1 MSDEVSQ
8 FLEQVE
14 RLRGQQIEDEEMR
27 AREREEFL
35 AAKRERQARREERAR
50 SISPQKSSPANTP
63 SPRTL
68 RRTVNL
74 SESLRLDS
82 PAGEAI
88 EKLRERPAESE
99 KPLRTEAQSD
109 AMLYSTSSTKENE
122 APEDLDAKRGDAAT
136 GSRAS
141 PLAWQRRTTRSNS
154 RPLSMYAAQ
163 NAAQS
168 ATRLDTQEPHEPPS
182 PTQPLSR
189 DQIAK
194 GLASKDASWFRQT
207 ADRGADSAAYRKN
220 QVEDDDRLDMSS
232 LSSQLPGMTSE
243 NSSSRPVSRG
253 SENVFSKLSAPFTLN
268 PLGFDNPSA
277 EKPQSEPVTS
287 TPTGRSSPVRTTSPT
302 KGMGGFVQSAM
313 MKRSD
318 SVKRWSVASPPGLNR
333 PENVTTQ
340 RGSAERTLAR
350 PKSMFIPDTTTTSG
364 TSRSASRPSSRPAS
378 RHGGEESE
386 SRRPKTPS
394 STSPPQFQKTGGLL
408 DDASLPVSPSKTMD
422 HRRWSPQKSSWL
434 ESALNKPDSPKLP
447 PKPASSQQPA
457 WMVELNKNKTG
468 RGNPTPEPARPSHKH
483 QVSIDGLM
491 RSTPMGSRLNLNT
504 TGLGGIYSPP
514 GTQSAHP
521 NRASMQNFPPVS
533 ERPRSKSRGA
543 VADAK
548 DEMAAAERLR
558 SKSRGAF
565 ADVRE
570 EVEAV
575 ERPRSKSR
583 GAFAEAREEVLA
595 ERPRSKS
602 RGAFA
607 DVRDEVLAE
616 RPRSKS
622 RGAFADV
629 RDEVREKRSES
640 LSSVANSLP
649 ARVKPEAPPKKD
661 LDFRSNLRPRAAE
674 APVAKTQEPEFKA
687 VFGTLRRTKTQNFK
701 APDELKDNILRGK
714 AALNATD
721 GPQKSTIR
729 DDFKDAIQKKRDDFK
744 KAQSEGKGIAT
755 NTITKPKPLLPE
767 TLALRSELGKPTAG
781 LQQGAPSETRTP
793 SGQSMKP
800 DSPKPTP
807 PQRKSSQ
814 VNLARQSSPSLTP
827 TKDPLTE
834 RPRLDDTETDTPTK
848 IEPPRLLNKKSAPSK
863 LGGLAGRFNPALAGM
878 LARGP
883 PPAAMNGGNRA
894 EQPGSAGGD
903 PQPSKPGPQLTH
915 MTKGRAR
922 GPKRKAPTTN
932 VSNATTTSTNI
943 QSESPLANRQPA
955 PVGKQSLPT
964 PFEAKKPV
972 PLPTQDRVAT
982 KPDVPSKPKA
992 IEPKK
997 MEAESRPLEHVAP
1010 LNFRRRMTQPEIP
1023 VQEISAQPEA
1033 ESPKKLDLKRVSKFF
1048 EQGNNT
1054 ATSEPPKQPNKL
1066 SPQKTGTWEPVKTA
1080 TPVSEPAKEPIK
1092 LTQQKTG
1099 GGWSP
1104 VKKAERSLPDPR
1116 SSTPNLVG
1124 EMKPMVVK
1132 PAAPEPVSAA
1142 AKAPLPGPKPST
1154 FNMPPK
1160 EIETRPLPQLQADP
1174 VPPSPARPQ
1183 TGHGSDVSAILHD
1196 FFTAPYKRIP
1206 CDMDP
1211 ADILTNY
1218 PKFSA
1223 KIKTLSF
1230 HMFQIDGS
1238 GKQTIVPAYRERVLF
1253 EQEMYVAGHN
1263 FTNEAGWK
1271 VREVYFWIGDEVA
1284 DADEDV
1290 AEAVAQQEAR
1300 QLGGKLIKIRQGKE
1314 TSEFLQALGGVA
1326 TIRRGGSTRYDSL
1339 APAMLCGRRYQGQ
1352 VAFDEV
1358 DMTTASLCA
1367 GFAYLISH
1375 SGNCYLWKGKG
1386 SDVDELSC
1394 ARLIGM
1400 DLTLTGQLIEY
1411 DEGNEPDSFWD
1422 MLEGQP
1428 KPHSADHW
1436 RLKPSFGK
1444 YNSRLFCSDAESRQ
1458 QIYEISPFNQ
1468 ADMSTFNI
1476 YILDAFFEMYII
1488 VGSQAQSEY
1497 ASFRNA
1503 LDFAQEYAV
1512 LAASMEDRP
1521 FIPISTVVL
1530 EGVPRDLKRVFRKWT
1545 DERCPTLLQVPS
1557 GESGLRRGR
1566 SLRVV
1571 PLTQAILALKE

>member
-88 EKLRERPAESE
+88 EKLRERPAEAE
-99 KPLRTEAQSD
+99 RPLGTDVPSD
-109 AMLYSTSSTKENE
+109 SMLYSTSATKENE
-122 APEDLDAKRGDAAT
+122 APEDLDARRGDAAT
-136 GSRAS
+136 GSRGS
-141 PLAWQRRTTRSNS
+141 TLAWQRRTTRSNS
-154 RPLSMYAAQ
+154 RPLSVYAAQ

-168 ATRLDTQEPHEPPS
+168 ATSKPFADTQEPHEPPS
-182 PTQPLSR
+182 PTQPLSK

-194 GLASKDASWFRQT
+194 SLASKDASWFRQT

-220 QVEDDDRLDMSS
+220 QVEDEDRLDMSS

-243 NSSSRPVSRG
+243 NASERPVSRG
-253 SENVFSKLSAPFTLN
+253 SENVFNKISAPFTLN

-277 EKPQSEPVTS
+277 EKPQAEPVAS
-287 TPTGRSSPVRTTSPT
+287 TPTGRSSPTRTTSPT

-318 SVKRWSVASPPGLNR
+318 SVKRWSVASPPALTR
-333 PENVTTQ
+333 PENTSTH
-340 RGSAERTLAR
+340 RGSVDRTLAR
-350 PKSMFIPDTTTTSG
+350 PQSMFIRDPTTNTTTPG

-378 RHGGEESE
+378 RHGGEESAFE
-386 SRRPKTPS
+386 RRPKTPS
-394 STSPPQFQKTGGLL
+394 SSSPPPFQKTGLPE
-408 DDASLPVSPSKTMD
+408 DASLPVSPSKTME
-422 HRRWSPQKSSWL
+422 HRRWSPTKSSWL

-468 RGNPTPEPARPSHKH
+468 RGNPPPEPVRPSHKH

-491 RSTPMGSRLNLNT
+491 RSTPMGSKLNLNT

-521 NRASMQNFPPVS
+521 NRASMQSFPPAAD
-533 ERPRSKSRGA
+533 RPRSKSRSA
-543 VADAK
+543 VADAR
-548 DEMAAAERLR
+548 DEMEAAA
-558 SKSRGAF
+558 
-565 ADVRE
+565 
-570 EVEAV
+570 

-583 GAFAEAREEVLA
+583 GAFAEVRDEVAAERPRSKSRGAFAEVREEVL

-607 DVRDEVLAE
+607 DVRD
-616 RPRSKS
+616 
-622 RGAFADV
+622 D
-629 RDEVREKRSES
+629 VREKRSES
-640 LSSVANSLP
+640 LSSVASPLA

-674 APVAKTQEPEFKA
+674 APVSKTQEPEFKA

-714 AALNATD
+714 AALNTTD
-721 GPQKSTIR
+721 GPQRSTIR

-744 KAQSEGKGIAT
+744 KAQSEGKGIAA

-767 TLALRSELGKPTAG
+767 ALSLRAELGKPTGG
-781 LQQGAPSETRTP
+781 LQQNAPSETRTP
-793 SGQSMKP
+793 SGQSIKS

-814 VNLARQSSPSLTP
+814 VNLARQPSPSLTP
-827 TKDPLTE
+827 TEDPLTE
-834 RPRLDDTETDTPTK
+834 RPRLDKAETDTPTK
-848 IEPPRLLNKKSAPSK
+848 IESSPISPGLLKKKSAPSK

-883 PPAAMNGGNRA
+883 PLAAVNGGNRA
-894 EQPGSAGGD
+894 EQSGPTGGD
-903 PQPSKPGPQLTH
+903 PQPSQPGPQLTH

-922 GPKRKAPTTN
+922 GPRRKAPSN
-932 VSNATTTSTNI
+932 VSNTTTTSTNV
-943 QSESPLANRQPA
+943 QTESPLASRQSA
-955 PVGKQSLPT
+955 TVGKQSLAS

-972 PLPTQDRVAT
+972 PLPAQDRVAT
-982 KPDVPSKPKA
+982 KPDVPSKPRQA
-992 IEPKK
+992 EPKK
-997 MEAESRPLEHVAP
+997 MEVESRPAEHVAP

-1023 VQEISAQPEA
+1023 VQDISPQPEA
-1033 ESPKKLDLKRVSKFF
+1033 ESPKKLDMKRVSQFF

-1054 ATSEPPKQPNKL
+1054 ATPEPPKQPKKL
-1066 SPQKTGTWEPVKTA
+1066 SPQKTGTWEPAKAA
-1080 TPVSEPAKEPIK
+1080 TPVPEPAKEPVK

-1104 VKKAERSLPDPR
+1104 VKKTERSLPDPR
-1116 SSTPNLVG
+1116 SSTPHLFS
-1124 EMKPMVVK
+1124 ETMPTAVK
-1132 PAAPEPVSAA
+1132 PPAPEPVSAA
-1142 AKAPLPGPKPST
+1142 VKAPLPGPKPSA

-1160 EIETRPLPQLQADP
+1160 EIETRQLPQLPQLQAEP
-1174 VPPSPARPQ
+1174 VPPSPTRPQ

-1196 FFTAPYKRIP
+1196 FFAAPYKRIP

-1218 PKFSA
+1218 PRFGA
-1223 KIKTLSF
+1223 KTKTLSF

-1238 GKQTIVPAYRERVLF
+1238 GKQTIVPAHRERVLF

-1284 DADEDV
+1284 DADEDA

-1358 DMTTASLCA
+1358 DMTTGSLCA
-1367 GFAYLISH
+1367 GFAYLIAH

-1386 SDVDELSC
+1386 SDVDELGC

-1422 MLEGQP
+1422 MLEGP
-1428 KPHSADHW
+1428 SKPHSADHW
-1436 RLKPSFGK
+1436 RLKPSYGK

-1545 DERCPTLLQVPS
+1545 DERCPTLLQVSS

>member
-99 KPLRTEAQSD
+99 KPLGTDIPAD
-109 AMLYSTSSTKENE
+109 AMLYSSTSSSTKENE

-136 GSRAS
+136 GSRVS
-141 PLAWQRRTTRSNS
+141 PLAWQRRTNRSNS
-154 RPLSMYAAQ
+154 RPLSVYAAQ

-168 ATRLDTQEPHEPPS
+168 ATSKPFADAQDPHEPPS
-182 PTQPLSR
+182 PTQPLSK

-194 GLASKDASWFRQT
+194 SLASKDASWFRQT

-243 NSSSRPVSRG
+243 NSSERPVSRG
-253 SENVFSKLSAPFTLN
+253 SENVFSKISAPFTLN

-277 EKPQSEPVTS
+277 EKPHSEPVTS
-287 TPTGRSSPVRTTSPT
+287 TPTGRTSPVRTTSPT

-318 SVKRWSVASPPGLNR
+318 SVKRWSVASPPGLTR
-333 PENVTTQ
+333 PENTSTH
-340 RGSAERTLAR
+340 RGSVDRTLAR
-350 PKSMFIPDTTTTSG
+350 PQSMFIRDPTTTTTTPG

-378 RHGGEESE
+378 RHGGEESAFDA
-386 SRRPKTPS
+386 RRPKTPS
-394 STSPPQFQKTGGLL
+394 STSPPPFQKTGLL
-408 DDASLPVSPSKTMD
+408 DDLSLPVSPSKTMEP
-422 HRRWSPQKSSWL
+422 RRWSPTKSSWL
-434 ESALNKPDSPKLP
+434 ESALNKPDSPKVP

-491 RSTPMGSRLNLNT
+491 RSTPMGSKMNLNT

-514 GTQSAHP
+514 GAQSAHP

-543 VADAK
+543 VADAR
-548 DEMAAAERLR
+548 DEMAAA
-558 SKSRGAF
+558 
-565 ADVRE
+565 
-570 EVEAV
+570 
-575 ERPRSKSR
+575 
-583 GAFAEAREEVLA
+583 A

-607 DVRDEVLAE
+607 DVKDEVAAAERPRSKSRGAFAVEARDEVLAE

-622 RGAFADV
+622 RGAFTDV

-640 LSSVANSLP
+640 LSSVAANPLT

-674 APVAKTQEPEFKA
+674 APVPKTQEPEFKA

-721 GPQKSTIR
+721 GPQRSTIR

-744 KAQSEGKGIAT
+744 KAQTEGKGIAP

-767 TLALRSELGKPTAG
+767 ALALRAELGKPADG
-781 LQQGAPSETRTP
+781 LQHNAPSETRTP
-793 SGQSMKP
+793 SGQSIKP
-800 DSPKPTP
+800 DAPKPHP

-814 VNLARQSSPSLTP
+814 VNLARQPSPSLFP

-834 RPRLDDTETDTPTK
+834 RPRLDDAETNTAPTK
-848 IEPPRLLNKKSAPSK
+848 IEPSPISPGLLKKKSAPSK

-883 PPAAMNGGNRA
+883 PPPAALNGGNRVA
-894 EQPGSAGGD
+894 QSGPAGGD
-903 PQPSKPGPQLTH
+903 SQPSQPGPQLTH

-922 GPKRKAPTTN
+922 GPKRKAPSN
-932 VSNATTTSTNI
+932 VSSTTTTTST
-943 QSESPLANRQPA
+943 
-955 PVGKQSLPT
+955 KQSLPT

-972 PLPTQDRVAT
+972 PLPAQNRVSSR
-982 KPDVPSKPKA
+982 PDVPSKPRQV
-992 IEPKK
+992 EPKK
-997 MEAESRPLEHVAP
+997 MEVESRPVEHVAP

-1023 VQEISAQPEA
+1023 AQDLPAHVEA
-1033 ESPKKLDLKRVSKFF
+1033 ESPKKLDMKRVSKFF
-1048 EQGNNT
+1048 EQGST
-1054 ATSEPPKQPNKL
+1054 AATPEPPKQPNKL

-1080 TPVSEPAKEPIK
+1080 TPTSEPAKEPVK

-1116 SSTPNLVG
+1116 SSTPNLFS
-1124 EMKPMVVK
+1124 ETKPMVVK

-1142 AKAPLPGPKPST
+1142 AAKAPLPGPKPSA

-1160 EIETRPLPQLQADP
+1160 EIETRQLPQLQAEP

-1196 FFTAPYKRIP
+1196 FFAPPYKRIP

-1218 PKFSA
+1218 PKFGA

-1230 HMFQIDGS
+1230 HMFQIDGG
-1238 GKQTIVPAYRERVLF
+1238 GKQTIVPAHRERVLF

-1284 DADEDV
+1284 DADEDA

-1326 TIRRGGSTRYDSL
+1326 TIRRGGSARYDSL

-1367 GFAYLISH
+1367 GFAYLIAH

-1386 SDVDELSC
+1386 SDVDELGC
-1394 ARLIGM
+1394 ARLIGK

-1422 MLEGQP
+1422 MLEGP
-1428 KPHSADHW
+1428 SKPHSADHW
-1436 RLKPSFGK
+1436 RLKPSYGK

-1458 QIYEISPFNQ
+1458 QIYEVSPFNQ
-1468 ADMSTFNI
+1468 ADMSAFNI
-1476 YILDAFFEMYII
+1476 YVLDAFFEMYII
-1488 VGSQAQSEY
+1488 VGSQAQAEY

-1545 DERCPTLLQVPS
+1545 DERCPTLLQIAG
-1557 GESGLRRGR
+1557 GELGLKRGR

>member
-63 SPRTL
+63 SPRTN

-82 PAGEAI
+82 PAGESLD
-88 EKLRERPAESE
+88 KLRERLAESE
-99 KPLRTEAQSD
+99 QHLEADAQSD
-109 AMLYSTSSTKENE
+109 AMLYSTSPTKENE

-136 GSRAS
+136 GSRAA
-141 PLAWQRRTTRSNS
+141 PLAWQRRTIRSNS
-154 RPLSMYAAQ
+154 RPLSVVAAQ

-168 ATRLDTQEPHEPPS
+168 ATHKSFAENQEAQEPPS
-182 PTQPLSR
+182 PTQPLS
-189 DQIAK
+189 
-194 GLASKDASWFRQT
+194 KDASWSRQT
-207 ADRGADSAAYRKN
+207 ADRGVDPAAHRRN
-220 QVEDDDRLDMSS
+220 QVEDEDRLDMSS
-232 LSSQLPGMTSE
+232 LSSQLPGTTGGNTSE
-243 NSSSRPVSRG
+243 RPVSRS
-253 SENVFSKLSAPFTLN
+253 SENAFNKLVTPFTLN
-268 PLGFDNPSA
+268 PLSFDNPSA
-277 EKPQSEPVTS
+277 ERSQAESIAPTA
-287 TPTGRSSPVRTTSPT
+287 TGRTSPVRTTSPT

-318 SVKRWSVASPPGLNR
+318 SVKRWSVASPPGLTR
-333 PENVTTQ
+333 PDNMTSH
-340 RGSAERTLAR
+340 RGSVDKGPSR
-350 PKSMFIPDTTTTSG
+350 PQSMFIRDPTTTTTPG
-364 TSRSASRPSSRPAS
+364 TSRSTSRPSSRPTS
-378 RHGGEESE
+378 RHGEKESTFE
-386 SRRPKTPS
+386 SSPRERRPKTPS
-394 STSPPQFQKTGGLL
+394 STSPPHPQKHELL
-408 DDASLPVSPSKTMD
+408 DDAFLPVSPSKTMEP
-422 HRRWSPQKSSWL
+422 RRWSPTKSSWL

-457 WMVELNKNKTG
+457 WMVELNKNKG
-468 RGNPTPEPARPSHKH
+468 RTGNPSAEPSRAAASHRH

-514 GTQSAHP
+514 GAQAATPRS
-521 NRASMQNFPPVS
+521 SVQNFP
-533 ERPRSKSRGA
+533 A
-543 VADAK
+543 
-548 DEMAAAERLR
+548 MAAVTSTA
-558 SKSRGAF
+558 G
-565 ADVRE
+565 
-570 EVEAV
+570 
-575 ERPRSKSR
+575 
-583 GAFAEAREEVLA
+583 A

-602 RGAFA
+602 RGA
-607 DVRDEVLAE
+607 L
-616 RPRSKS
+616 
-622 RGAFADV
+622 
-629 RDEVREKRSES
+629 DEVRERRSES
-640 LSSVANSLP
+640 LSSVVNP
-649 ARVKPEAPPKKD
+649 PPFTKVRPDAPPKKD
-661 LDFRSNLRPRAAE
+661 LDFRSGLKPRAAE
-674 APVAKTQEPEFKA
+674 APVSKSQEPEFKA

-721 GPQKSTIR
+721 GPQRSTIR

-744 KAQSEGKGIAT
+744 KAQAEGKGIAGST
-755 NTITKPKPLLPE
+755 TTHVEKPKPLLPE
-767 TLALRSELGKPTAG
+767 GLAARAELGKPTAV
-781 LQQGAPSETRTP
+781 LHQDAPSETRTP
-793 SGQSMKP
+793 SGQSKKP

-827 TKDPLTE
+827 TKSPIAE
-834 RPRLDDTETDTPTK
+834 KSRLDNAEPDTPTQT
-848 IEPPRLLNKKSAPSK
+848 ETSPRSLPNLLKKKSAPSK

-883 PPAAMNGGNRA
+883 PPTSSNGGNRA
-894 EQPGSAGGD
+894 EGSGQAGGD
-903 PQPSKPGPQLTH
+903 AQTSQPGPQLTH

-922 GPKRKAPTTN
+922 GPRRKAPTN
-932 VSNATTTSTNI
+932 VSNSTTNSTTI
-943 QSESPLANRQPA
+943 QPESPLVSRQSTTFGKQPPPA
-955 PVGKQSLPT
+955 PI
-964 PFEAKKPV
+964 EAKKPA
-972 PLPTQDRVAT
+972 PLPVQDRVFT
-982 KPDVPSKPKA
+982 KPDVPSKPKP
-992 IEPKK
+992 IESRK
-997 MEAESRPLEHVAP
+997 MEVDNRPMEHVAP
-1010 LNFRRRMTQPEIP
+1010 LNLRRRMTQPEIP
-1023 VQEISAQPEA
+1023 VNQIPTQPEP

-1048 EQGNNT
+1048 EQGSNT
-1054 ATSEPPKQPNKL
+1054 ATPEHPKQPNKL
-1066 SPQKTGTWEPVKTA
+1066 FPQKTGPWSPAKPAAPLPE
-1080 TPVSEPAKEPIK
+1080 SAKEPIK
-1092 LTQQKTG
+1092 LTPQRT

-1104 VKKAERSLPDPR
+1104 VKKAERSLPEPR
-1116 SSTPNLVG
+1116 PSALNFLN
-1124 EMKPMVVK
+1124 EIKPWTAK
-1132 PAAPEPVSAA
+1132 APAPEPVSTAV
-1142 AKAPLPGPKPST
+1142 KGPLPGPKPS
-1154 FNMPPK
+1154 FNGPPRGA
-1160 EIETRPLPQLQADP
+1160 ETRPVSPPPVTALHHALPRPPAES
-1174 VPPSPARPQ
+1174 VPASPTRPQ

-1196 FFTAPYKRIP
+1196 FFGPPYERIM

-1218 PKFSA
+1218 PKFGA

-1230 HMFQIDGS
+1230 HMFQIDGH
-1238 GKQTIVPAYRERVLF
+1238 GKQMIVPAYRERVLF
-1253 EQEMYVAGHN
+1253 EQEMYIAGHN

-1314 TSEFLQALGGVA
+1314 TSDFLQALGGVV
-1326 TIRRGGSTRYDSL
+1326 TVRRGASNRYDTL
-1339 APAMLCGRRYQGQ
+1339 APSMLCGRRYQGQ

-1358 DMTTASLCA
+1358 DFTTASLCA
-1367 GFAYLISH
+1367 GFAYLITH

-1411 DEGNEPDSFWD
+1411 DEGSEPASFWH
-1422 MLEGQP
+1422 MLDGES

-1436 RLKPSFGK
+1436 RLKPSYGK

-1468 ADMSTFNI
+1468 ADLSTFNI
-1476 YILDAFFEMYII
+1476 YVLDAFFEMYII

-1530 EGVPRDLKRVFRKWT
+1530 EGAPRDLKRVFRKWT
-1545 DERCPTLLQVPS
+1545 DDRCPTLLQVS
-1557 GESGLRRGR
+1557 STEAGLKRGR

>member
-63 SPRTL
+63 SPRTN
-68 RRTVNL
+68 RRTINL
-74 SESLRLDS
+74 SELLRLDS
-82 PAGEAI
+82 PASESLDR
-88 EKLRERPAESE
+88 LRERPVEAENPQE
-99 KPLRTEAQSD
+99 ADAQSD
-109 AMLYSTSSTKENE
+109 AMLSSTSPTKENE

-136 GSRAS
+136 ASRAS
-141 PLAWQRRTTRSNS
+141 PLSWQRRTNRSNS
-154 RPLSMYAAQ
+154 RPLSVVAAQ

-168 ATRLDTQEPHEPPS
+168 ATHKSFAEGQEPQEPQEPPS
-182 PTQPLSR
+182 PTQPLSK

-194 GLASKDASWFRQT
+194 SLGSKDALWFRQT
-207 ADRGADSAAYRKN
+207 ADRGLDSAAYRRN
-220 QVEDDDRLDMSS
+220 QVEDEDRLDMSS
-232 LSSQLPGMTSE
+232 LSAQLPGMTNETSTE
-243 NSSSRPVSRG
+243 RPVSRS
-253 SENVFSKLSAPFTLN
+253 SENGFSKLVSPFTLN
-268 PLGFDNPSA
+268 PPSFDNPSA
-277 EKPQSEPVTS
+277 EKPQAEPLVATA
-287 TPTGRSSPVRTTSPT
+287 TGRTSPVRTTSPT

-318 SVKRWSVASPPGLNR
+318 SVKRWSVASPPGLTR
-333 PENVTTQ
+333 PDMAAH
-340 RGSAERTLAR
+340 RGSVDRGLPSR
-350 PKSMFIPDTTTTSG
+350 PQSMIIRDPTATATATTATAG
-364 TSRSASRPSSRPAS
+364 TSRPTSRPTS
-378 RHGGEESE
+378 RHGEKDSKSSE
-386 SRRPKTPS
+386 SSPRERRPKTPS
-394 STSPPQFQKTGGLL
+394 STSPPQSQKQELL
-408 DDASLPVSPSKTMD
+408 DDASLPISPSKTMEP
-422 HRRWSPQKSSWL
+422 RRWSPTKSSWL

-447 PKPASSQQPA
+447 PKPPSSQPA
-457 WMVELNKNKTG
+457 WMVELNKNKAE
-468 RGNPTPEPARPSHKH
+468 RAGNPSADPGRSANSHRH

-514 GTQSAHP
+514 GAQTAIPRS
-521 NRASMQNFPPVS
+521 SVQNFPAAATMSSVAAP

-543 VADAK
+543 
-548 DEMAAAERLR
+548 L
-558 SKSRGAF
+558 
-565 ADVRE
+565 
-570 EVEAV
+570 
-575 ERPRSKSR
+575 
-583 GAFAEAREEVLA
+583 
-595 ERPRSKS
+595 
-602 RGAFA
+602 
-607 DVRDEVLAE
+607 
-616 RPRSKS
+616 
-622 RGAFADV
+622 
-629 RDEVREKRSES
+629 DEVRERRSES
-640 LSSVANSLP
+640 LSSAVNPLP
-649 ARVKPEAPPKKD
+649 AKVKPDAPPKRD
-661 LDFRSNLRPRAAE
+661 LDFRSNLKARAAE
-674 APVAKTQEPEFKA
+674 APVPKSQEPEFKA

-701 APDELKDNILRGK
+701 AADELKDNILRGK

-729 DDFKDAIQKKRDDFK
+729 DEFKDAIQKKRDDFK
-744 KAQSEGKGIAT
+744 KSQADAKGVSD
-755 NTITKPKPLLPE
+755 NSITRAEKPKPLLPE
-767 TLALRSELGKPTAG
+767 GLALRAELGKPAAV
-781 LQQGAPSETRTP
+781 LQQDASSEKRSP
-793 SGQSMKP
+793 SGQSKKP
-800 DSPKPTP
+800 DSPRPTP

-827 TKDPLTE
+827 TKTPLAE
-834 RPRLDDTETDTPTK
+834 KSRLENAEPDTPTRT
-848 IEPPRLLNKKSAPSK
+848 ETSPRSLPGLLKKKSAPSK
-863 LGGLAGRFNPALAGM
+863 LGGLVGRFNPALAGM

-883 PPAAMNGGNRA
+883 PATSSNGGNRVD
-894 EQPGSAGGD
+894 EPGQAGGD
-903 PQPSKPGPQLTH
+903 AQPSQPGPQLTH
-915 MTKGRAR
+915 MTKNRAR
-922 GPKRKAPTTN
+922 GPRRKAPSGVN
-932 VSNATTTSTNI
+932 NSSANPADNRAESFSTSR
-943 QSESPLANRQPA
+943 QSTGIAR
-955 PVGKQSLPT
+955 QSLPT
-964 PFEAKKPV
+964 SVEGEEENKRKKKPA
-972 PLPTQDRVAT
+972 PLSVQDRVGT
-982 KPDVPSKPKA
+982 KPDVPNKPKP
-992 IEPKK
+992 IEARK
-997 MEAESRPLEHVAP
+997 MEFDNRPVEHVAP
-1010 LNFRRRMTQPEIP
+1010 LNLRRRLTQPEIP
-1023 VQEISAQPEA
+1023 VNQSSPQPEPPHKPEL
-1033 ESPKKLDLKRVSKFF
+1033 ESPKKLDLKRVSKLF

-1054 ATSEPPKQPNKL
+1054 ATSEPPKQPGKL
-1066 SPQKTGTWEPVKTA
+1066 SPQKTGTWSPVKTGF
-1080 TPVSEPAKEPIK
+1080 PLPEPAKEPVK

-1099 GGWSP
+1099 SWSP
-1104 VKKAERSLPDPR
+1104 VKWTERSLPDPR
-1116 SSTPNLVG
+1116 SSASNLLG
-1124 EMKPMVVK
+1124 ESRPSTVN
-1132 PAAPEPVSAA
+1132 AAPEPVSAA
-1142 AKAPLPGPKPST
+1142 VKAPLPGPKPS
-1154 FNMPPK
+1154 FNGLPK
-1160 EIETRPLPQLQADP
+1160 EAEARPVSPPPAAASTRPLPRPPAEPL
-1174 VPPSPARPQ
+1174 PSPTRPQ

-1196 FFTAPYKRIP
+1196 FFGPPYERVV

-1230 HMFQIDGS
+1230 HMFQIDGH
-1238 GKQTIVPAYRERVLF
+1238 GKQMIVPAHRERTLF

-1271 VREVYFWIGDEVA
+1271 VREVYIWIGDEVA

-1300 QLGGKLIKIRQGKE
+1300 QLGGKLIKMRQGKE
-1314 TSEFLQALGGVA
+1314 TSEFIQALGGVV
-1326 TIRRGGSTRYDSL
+1326 IVRRGASTKYDSL
-1339 APAMLCGRRYQGQ
+1339 APSILCGRRYQGQ

-1358 DMTTASLCA
+1358 DFTTASLCA
-1367 GFAYLISH
+1367 GFAYLVTY
-1375 SGNCYLWKGKG
+1375 SGNCYMWKGKG

-1400 DLTLTGQLIEY
+1400 DLTVTGQLIEY
-1411 DEGNEPDSFWD
+1411 DEGSEPASFWD
-1422 MLEGQP
+1422 MLDGES

-1436 RLKPSFGK
+1436 RLKPGYGK

-1488 VGSQAQSEY
+1488 VGSQAQSQY

-1545 DERCPTLLQVPS
+1545 DDRCPTLLQIS
-1557 GESGLRRGR
+1557 STEAGLRRGR

>member
-88 EKLRERPAESE
+88 EKLRERPAGSE
-99 KPLRTEAQSD
+99 KPLGTDAQSD
-109 AMLYSTSSTKENE
+109 AMLYSNPPTKENE
-122 APEDLDAKRGDAAT
+122 APEDLDAKRGDAAAA
-136 GSRAS
+136 SRAS
-141 PLAWQRRTTRSNS
+141 PLAWQRRTNRSNS
-154 RPLSMYAAQ
+154 RPLSVYAAQ

-168 ATRLDTQEPHEPPS
+168 ATSKPFAETQEPHEPPS
-182 PTQPLSR
+182 PTQPLSK

-194 GLASKDASWFRQT
+194 SLASKDASWFRQT

-232 LSSQLPGMTSE
+232 LSSQLPGMASE
-243 NSSSRPVSRG
+243 NSSERPVSRG
-253 SENVFSKLSAPFTLN
+253 SENVFSKLSTPFTLN

-277 EKPQSEPVTS
+277 EKPQAEPVAS

-318 SVKRWSVASPPGLNR
+318 SVKRWSVASPPGLTR
-333 PENVTTQ
+333 PENMATH
-340 RGSAERTLAR
+340 RGSVDRTLSR
-350 PKSMFIPDTTTTSG
+350 PQSMFIRDPTTTTTTPG

-378 RHGGEESE
+378 RHGGEESAFDSSARE
-386 SRRPKTPS
+386 RRPKTPS
-394 STSPPQFQKTGGLL
+394 STSPPPFQKPGLL
-408 DDASLPVSPSKTMD
+408 DDASLPVSPSKTMEP
-422 HRRWSPQKSSWL
+422 RRWSPQKSSWL

-514 GTQSAHP
+514 GTQSAAP

-548 DEMAAAERLR
+548 DEMAA
-558 SKSRGAF
+558 
-565 ADVRE
+565 V
-570 EVEAV
+570 
-575 ERPRSKSR
+575 
-583 GAFAEAREEVLA
+583 

-607 DVRDEVLAE
+607 DVRDEVAAERPRSKSRGAFTESRDEVLAE

-622 RGAFADV
+622 RGALADV

-640 LSSVANSLP
+640 LSSAANPLP

-674 APVAKTQEPEFKA
+674 APVPKTQEPEFKA

-721 GPQKSTIR
+721 GPQKSTIK

-744 KAQSEGKGIAT
+744 KAQSEGKGIAA

-767 TLALRSELGKPTAG
+767 ALAIRAELGKPTAG
-781 LQQGAPSETRTP
+781 LQQDAPSETRTP

-800 DSPKPTP
+800 DSPKPNP

-834 RPRLDDTETDTPTK
+834 RPRLDDAETDTQTK
-848 IEPPRLLNKKSAPSK
+848 IEPSPHSPGLLKKKSAPSK

-883 PPAAMNGGNRA
+883 PPAALNGGNRA
-894 EQPGSAGGD
+894 EESRPAGGD
-903 PQPSKPGPQLTH
+903 PQPSQPGPQLTH

-922 GPKRKAPTTN
+922 GPKRKAPSN
-932 VSNATTTSTNI
+932 VSNATTTSSNT
-943 QSESPLANRQPA
+943 QSELPLANRQPA
-955 PVGKQSLPT
+955 SVGKQNLPT

-972 PLPTQDRVAT
+972 PLPAQDRVAT
-982 KPDVPSKPKA
+982 KPDVPSKPKPV
-992 IEPKK
+992 EPKK
-997 MEAESRPLEHVAP
+997 MEVESRPAEHVAP

-1023 VQEISAQPEA
+1023 VQEILAQPEA
-1033 ESPKKLDLKRVSKFF
+1033 ESPKKLDMKRVSKFF
-1048 EQGNNT
+1048 EQTNNT
-1054 ATSEPPKQPNKL
+1054 ATSESPRPPNKL
-1066 SPQKTGTWEPVKTA
+1066 SPQKTGTWEPVKA
-1080 TPVSEPAKEPIK
+1080 PTPVSEPVKEPIK

-1104 VKKAERSLPDPR
+1104 VKKSERSLPDPR
-1116 SSTPNLVG
+1116 SSTPNLG
-1124 EMKPMVVK
+1124 EAKPTVVK

-1142 AKAPLPGPKPST
+1142 VKAPLPGPKPSA
-1154 FNMPPK
+1154 FNVPPK
-1160 EIETRPLPQLQADP
+1160 EIETRPLPQLQAEP

-1196 FFTAPYKRIP
+1196 FFAPPYKRIP

-1218 PKFSA
+1218 PKFGA

-1238 GKQTIVPAYRERVLF
+1238 GKQTIVPAHRERVLF

-1367 GFAYLISH
+1367 GFAYLITH

-1411 DEGNEPDSFWD
+1411 DEGSEPASFWD
-1422 MLEGQP
+1422 MLEGQA

-1436 RLKPSFGK
+1436 RLKPSYGK

-1476 YILDAFFEMYII
+1476 YVLDAFFEMYII

-1557 GESGLRRGR
+1557 GESGLKRGR